1 MSQIKFIKREIVLF
15 FHQQLIKDYGGLH
28 GIRDEGLL
36 DSALAQAQPSTTLL
50 GEYAHKDIFE
60 MAAAYGYHLCNNHPF
75 LDGNKRIALIVMD
88 SFLQVNG
95 WSIMADEKSM
105 YMIILQIANGQLNKS
120 ELAEWLR
127 MRCENLH

>member
-1 MSQIKFIKREIVLF
+1 MSQTKFVKKEIVLF

-36 DSALAQAQPSTTLL
+36 DSALAPGTTLL

-75 LDGNKRIALIVMD
+75 IDGNKRIALVVMD

-95 WSIMADEKSM
+95 WSLMADEKSI
-105 YMIILQIANGQLNKS
+105 YMIMLQIANGQLSKS

-127 MRCENLH
+127 KHCENLHRI